1 MTTETAEDKTVAVT
15 DLKADAVTELKA
27 GAGTDAD
34 LKAITEVVATVERT
48 QRAKDPDGFLAL
60 FHPDALWT
68 TAHGKVL
75 IGLDAIAEFTRAV
88 LPAATWDGEVSYEVA
103 HTQFLRPDVAAVKVR
118 QIYHSPQSDAQS
130 DRQSD
135 AQGDSEGAPLYVMT
149 KQNDGRWLLHACQN
163 TEVRTD

>member
-1 MTTETAEDKTVAVT
+1 MTTETGHASAH
-15 DLKADAVTELKA
+15 
-27 GAGTDAD
+27 TDAD

-48 QRAKDPDGFLAL
+48 QRAKDPEGFLAL

-88 LPAATWDGEVSYEVA
+88 LPAATWDGEVTYEVA

-118 QIYHSPQSDAQS
+118 QVYHSPT
-130 DRQSD
+130 
-135 AQGDSEGAPLYVMT
+135 GDTEGAPLYVMT
-149 KQNDGRWLLHACQN
+149 KQDDGRWLLHACQN
-163 TEVRTD
+163 TEVRVG